1 MSKTLFIHF
10 SKEDTQMRE
19 KIFKPTNHQGN
30 ANQQS
35 KSIRMTTT
43 RKKKKPRR
51 KGRERGG
58 REGKG
63 RKETSVGKVREGL
76 KPCRLSV
83 GM

>member
-43 RKKKKPRR
+43 RKKKKKPGGRGGKEGEE
-51 KGRERGG
+51 KGREEKKPVLARL
-58 REGKG
+58 GKD
-63 RKETSVGKVREGL
+63 
-76 KPCRLSV
+76 
-83 GM
+83 

>member
-43 RKKKKPRR
+43 RKKKKTQEEGEG
-51 KGRERGG
+51 KRGKR
-58 REGKG
+58 REGKKRNQCWQG
-63 RKETSVGKVREGL
+63 
-76 KPCRLSV
+76 
-83 GM
+83 